1 MTRESGDQPT
11 RLTVAELLAQHGKS
25 AGGSRHRHRRRAED
39 DAAEAESD
47 VTTTAPQ
54 AIIDRIHSEAP
65 DVDWQARRRNGHAH
79 GAPDREDRAPQQPE
93 ATNGRPANG
102 HPASGYNR
110 AVPPPRPQGRP
121 WRPAQNEPHRPV
133 SSRLDG
139 LTEQPR
145 AEPVAPTPAQPPPP
159 PPPQRRS
166 RRPMR
171 HIEPQT
177 EQFAAVADEDS
188 GRYACHGAGVQQ
200 DSPQDL
206 EDSNEDLELAL
217 ADVDRPDDAD
227 YSDYDELAEFYDAEA
242 LEDDR
247 TPGQQWLAVG
257 AQLALGVV
265 GGAAVWLV
273 FNWLWMSIPA
283 LALAAA
289 LIVIAGLVWI
299 VRKIRKAEDLQS
311 TVLAVLVGLV
321 VTVSPAA
328 LLLLSK

>member
-65 DVDWQARRRNGHAH
+65 EVDWQARRRNGHTH
-79 GAPDREDRAPQQPE
+79 GAPDREDRPLQQPE
-93 ATNGRPANG
+93 ATNGHAANGHANG

-110 AVPPPRPQGRP
+110 AVPPRPQGRP
-121 WRPAQNEPHRPV
+121 W
-133 SSRLDG
+133 
-139 LTEQPR
+139 
-145 AEPVAPTPAQPPPP
+145 PPP

-171 HIEPQT
+171 PVEPET
-177 EQFAAVADEDS
+177 EQFAAVAD
-188 GRYACHGAGVQQ
+188 
-200 DSPQDL
+200 
-206 EDSNEDLELAL
+206 DSNEDLELAL

-227 YSDYDELAEFYDAEA
+227 FSDYDELAEFDEAEA
-242 LEDDR
+242 LELEGDR

-257 AQLALGVV
+257 GQLALGVV
-265 GGAAVWLV
+265 GGAVVWLV